1 MIRLFESAATAFATN
16 GIGILTDAI
25 SCRVYQVLNGE
36 YELQMQYPITGIHY
50 EGIALRA
57 LIVAKP
63 DRISDEQPFRIYR
76 ITKPL
81 NGIVTVYARHIAYDM
96 GGYGVTPFTAATLGL
111 ALQGLSGNAVPSGCP
126 FTFSTDKS
134 VNSQFTVSVPKSL
147 WGCLGGTEGSIL
159 DTYKG
164 EWEFNQYAATLH
176 NRRGI
181 NRGMTIR
188 YGKNLTSYEQDM
200 NCANVYTAVYP
211 YWTNGTDTVTL
222 TEKTVAVS
230 GTFDFTRVLTLD
242 LSGSFQEAPT
252 EAQLRA
258 KAQSYITANEIGV
271 PDVSWTIEF
280 VQLETS
286 EEYKDKAILE
296 QVFLGDTVT
305 VEFEKYSVSATAR
318 VVEVEYNALLERY
331 DSVTLGKVKTNM
343 ADTIAAQQKEI
354 ESKPSLTLVEQIAG
368 NLADAIMGA
377 NGGSVRLLDT
387 NGDGYPDEMYIADN
401 INPTLAVR
409 VWRFNYLGWAASV
422 NGYNGPFVMG
432 ATLENGILAN
442 AVTAANLTAGTIQS
456 ADGQSFYLNL
466 TENVL
471 RMAALNTLESQL
483 TGDIS
488 DALDDAKDYTDGSID
503 ARISPLTELLNYL
516 QVGDLGDGLYG
527 VKIGKIDQASA
538 FKSIFTATALEFYEN
553 NVRTAFLSNQKLN
566 TNTIRTA
573 AMELVDSAHMS
584 DPAAVDW
591 LITLDNGFTI
601 RYVGGS

>member
-1 MIRLFESAATAFATN
+1 MKLFPSTATTFSTN
-16 GIGILTDAI
+16 GLGFLTDAV
-25 SCRVYQVLNGE
+25 SCTVVQILNGE

-50 EGIALRA
+50 EDIALRA

-96 GGYGVTPFTAATLGL
+96 GGYGVTPFTAASLGL
-111 ALQGLSGNAVPSGCP
+111 ALQGLSGNAVPAGCP
-126 FTFSTDKS
+126 FTFDTDKS
-134 VNSQFTVSVPKSL
+134 VNSQFTVAVPKSL
-147 WGCLGGTEGSIL
+147 WSCLGGSEGSIL
-159 DTYKG
+159 DTYRG
-164 EWEFNQYAATLH
+164 EWEFDRYAATLH
-176 NRRGI
+176 NRRGSD
-181 NRGMTIR
+181 RGVTIR

-200 NCANVYTAVYP
+200 NCSNVYTAVYP
-211 YWTNGTDTVTL
+211 FWTNGTVTVTL
-222 TEKTVAVS
+222 PEKTVDVS

-252 EAQLRA
+252 EAQLRVRA
-258 KAQSYITANEIGV
+258 EAYITANEIGV

-305 VEFEKYSVSATAR
+305 VEFEKYGVAATAR
-318 VVEVEYNALLERY
+318 AVEVQYNVLLNRY

-343 ADTIAAQQKEI
+343 ADTIAAQQKEL
-354 ESKPSLTLVEQIAG
+354 ETKPSLTLVEQIAS

-377 NGGSVRLLDT
+377 NGGAVRLLDT
-387 NGDGYPDEMYIADN
+387 NDDGYPDELYIADN

-422 NGYNGPFVMG
+422 NGYNGPFIMG

-471 RMAALNTLESQL
+471 KMAALNTLESQL

-488 DALDDAKDYTDGSID
+488 DALGDAKSYTDGSITE
-503 ARISPLTELLNYL
+503 RISPLTELLNYL
-516 QVGDLGDGLYG
+516 QVGDLGGGLYG